1 MVSTLPIPKALTPD
15 ESTNPSI
22 APLRDQWVKASWE
35 EFLAASEN
43 SEETKERCYYDSG
56 WMRIETMSI
65 GSGHAQDNG
74 LLALVFSVYG
84 GYRDIEYVTFVSPSF
99 RKAGERECQPDLAYF
114 IDPKVQRPPKNSQAI
129 DVETWGPPT
138 LAIEISSTTLS
149 DDLGKKR
156 LLYERLGVQEYW
168 VVNVKE
174 AVVIAFE
181 VANGGSREI
190 RDSGVL
196 PGLAIGL
203 VEEVLRLSQTES
215 DGYINRWL
223 IQQFRSS

>member
-1 MVSTLPIPKALTPD
+1 MVSTLPIPTMPMAD
-15 ESTNPSI
+15 AAIESSPRPT
-22 APLRDQWVKASWE
+22 DQWVRASWE

-43 SEETKERCYYDSG
+43 SEETKDRCYYDSG
-56 WMRIETMSI
+56 WMRIETMPI

-84 GYRDIEYVTFVSPSF
+84 GYRDIDYITFVGASF
-99 RKAGERECQPDLAYF
+99 RRTGERECQPDLAYY
-114 IDPKVQRPPKNSQAI
+114 IGPDVQRPPKNSQAV
-129 DVETWGPPT
+129 DVETWGAPT
-138 LAIEISSTTLS
+138 LAIEISSTSLN

-156 LLYERLGVQEYW
+156 LLYERLGVREYW

-196 PGLAIGL
+196 PGLAIDL
-203 VEEVLRLSQTES
+203 LEEVLRLSQTES

-223 IQQFRSS
+223 IQQFQ